1 MANSNQNNEY
11 LTVAL
16 PLSRDQELE
25 YKHLDNYGDL
35 VRQNFKNL
43 LLTIPGERVM
53 DVDFGIGLQRFLFEV
68 PTISSPAI
76 KSEIIR
82 KTKRYMPFV
91 EIREVVVESSADAG
105 ALVVRVFYAVPSVA
119 IEEYINLSFDSEG
132 NLLS

>member
-1 MANSNQNNEY
+1 MANSNEPTEN

-16 PLSRDQELE
+16 PLSRDEELE

-53 DVDFGIGLQRFLFEV
+53 DVDFGIGLQRFLFEN
-68 PTISSPAI
+68 PTISGTAI
-76 KSEIIR
+76 KAEVIK

-91 EIREVVVESSADAG
+91 TIIEVLVEAEVDSN
-105 ALVVRVFYAVPSVA
+105 ALVVKIFYAVPSIA
-119 IEEYINLSFDSEG
+119 IEEYINLSFDSNG
-132 NLLS
+132 NVVS